1 MLRFDDVA
9 VANAALRVLG
19 DAALWRRALALLDS
33 VTPDTARRTKEEKRK
48 RNKSINKYIT
58 LYSLHLHVFYDIF
71 VFMLSIS
78 VKKST

>member
-48 RNKSINKYIT
+48 RNHFIKYIT
-58 LYSLHLHVFYDIF
+58 LYILHLNVFYDIF